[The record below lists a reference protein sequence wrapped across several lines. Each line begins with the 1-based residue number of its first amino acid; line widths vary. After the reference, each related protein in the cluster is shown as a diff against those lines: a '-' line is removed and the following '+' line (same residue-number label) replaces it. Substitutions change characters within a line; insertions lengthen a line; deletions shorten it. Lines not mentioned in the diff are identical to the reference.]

1 MRLKSN
7 GQHLEGNSASCP
19 FLQEQCGCGQVLLP
33 MHWHELTVPRA
44 LLVVSGTAFPLA
56 VAVHTTGAQGTGEQ
70 VGGARRHEVTDC
82 GGNVHSLVRHWKE
95 GARRVTREHLLL

>member
-1 MRLKSN
+1 
-7 GQHLEGNSASCP
+7 
-19 FLQEQCGCGQVLLP
+19 
-33 MHWHELTVPRA
+33 MHWHGLTVPRA